1 MICVLNDVLIN
12 YIHLK
17 LWFWMYLKEMF
28 LLSYCSWEVL
38 SFNFDKSFSDKLTT
52 YNVKIVFT
60 SPVRV
65 KRFFTFKDKLAKILL
80 SEFFYKYKC
89 GGCNATYY
97 WKTKHRFKVH
107 ICEHLGISHLT
118 GKIVKIDSNKLTA
131 IQEHFLCCNYT
142 ILRRPFWPGKVTF

>member
-1 MICVLNDVLIN
+1 
-12 YIHLK
+12 
-17 LWFWMYLKEMF
+17 MF

-38 SFNFDKSFSDKLTT
+38 SFNFDKSSSDKLTT

-97 WKTKHRFKVH
+97 
-107 ICEHLGISHLT
+107 
-118 GKIVKIDSNKLTA
+118 
-131 IQEHFLCCNYT
+131 
-142 ILRRPFWPGKVTF
+142 